1 MPKSLLRLV
10 SAILIAVFLC
20 IFDFSLQPSK
30 VEAQVFKDPLL
41 EYSYHA
47 KIDLTWLK
55 QFAGKIFDTTGMNP
69 RQAAK
74 IKEILDILDK
84 TGIVEMENITMDF
97 RMEKDRFT
105 GSTKIMI
112 TPNAQR
118 ADLLHEVIAIPPRA
132 SVVRAM
138 IPEDQTLAWI
148 SVMDPMPVYN
158 MLDEYIIQ
166 PIQAKKGNP
175 FKECPF
181 KDLFAKFEGYIG
193 DEAHLVFF
201 NLGGFDEANPKPYAA
216 LIIQMADGI
225 KDEDIKII
233 KDTFTGLFVDK
244 LGGKMETGN
253 WKERFEVLSFKDFG
267 CPLDINPS
275 LIVDKNYLIFATH
288 PETLYEAAGYVLTP
302 ARTAQGM
309 MPVVMN
315 AMISVNIDKLVNI
328 LPPDAWQALIEM
340 GIGSDMSNI
349 TSAVKEE
356 DWGSVQ
362 LMRTH
367 IPDGVL
373 IECSMDRSLFS
384 LLFNIWQ
391 TVISSEIHRSILSAD
406 NPEPTVRSNAHTLHI
421 ALERYAVDK
430 EGKYPE
436 TFKELIDQD
445 YMRSFPV
452 NPYTDKPMNDVIFD
466 KRAPGEF
473 TYIPIKNPETKV
485 IEDFYL
491 LCYGETEN
499 SYDRLNNQALIK
511 NSLVED
517 NPDGVPDDVLIIING
532 KSGEMD

>member
-20 IFDFSLQPSK
+20 IIDFSLQPSK

-84 TGIVEMENITMDF
+84 TGIVEIENITMDF

-105 GSTKIMI
+105 GSTKITI

-148 SVMDPMPVYN
+148 SVMDPIPVFN

-166 PIQAKKGNP
+166 PIQTKKSNP
-175 FKECPF
+175 LKECPCA
-181 KDLFAKFEGYIG
+181 DLFTKCQGYIG

-201 NLGGFDEANPKPYAA
+201 NLGGFEDINPKPYAA

-302 ARTAQGM
+302 ARTAQAM

-315 AMISVNIDKLVNI
+315 AMVSVNIDKLVNI

-349 TSAVKEE
+349 ASAVKEE
-356 DWGSVQ
+356 DWGSLQ

-373 IECSMDRSLFS
+373 IDCSMDRSLFS
-384 LLFNIWQ
+384 LLFTIWQ
-391 TVISSEIHRSILSAD
+391 EVMSSGIRHPLLISSDLESEVKSNLHSIHTAI
-406 NPEPTVRSNAHTLHI
+406 
-421 ALERYAVDK
+421 ERYAVDNN
-430 EGKYPE
+430 GKYPE
-436 TFKELIDQD
+436 TSKELIELR
-445 YMRSFPV
+445 YLSKFPL
-452 NPYTDKPMNDVIFD
+452 NPYTNEQMKDVAFGE
-466 KRAPGEF
+466 RAPGEF
-473 TYIPIKNPETKV
+473 TYVPVKNPESKV
-485 IEDFYL
+485 IDGFYL
-491 LCYGETEN
+491 IGYGESEN
-499 SYDRLNNQALIK
+499 NYDKLNNEALIK
-511 NSLVED
+511 NNVVEE
-517 NPDGVPDDVLIIING
+517 NPDGVPDDVLLIVTG
-532 KSGEMD
+532 SSRMED